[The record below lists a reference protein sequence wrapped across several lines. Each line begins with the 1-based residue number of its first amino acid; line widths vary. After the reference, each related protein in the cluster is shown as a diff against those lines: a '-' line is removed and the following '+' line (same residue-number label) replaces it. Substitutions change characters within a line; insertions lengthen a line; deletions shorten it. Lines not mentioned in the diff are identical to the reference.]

1 MIVISHRGYW
11 NRSCE
16 KNSLIA
22 FERSFSLGFGT
33 EMDIR
38 DYKGELVISHDIADE
53 NCILAKEMLDIY
65 RKYDSNLTLAFNI
78 KSDGLQMKLK
88 KMLEE
93 YDIENYFVFDMSIPD
108 GLQYLKEGITLFTR
122 ESEYEVNPAF
132 YVEAGGIWLDEFK
145 GHWITQ
151 EVIER
156 HINNHKKLCIVSP
169 DLHKREYEK
178 EWEHYKKIE
187 KKTGLNNIMIC
198 TDFPEIARG
207 FFNE

>member
-11 NRSCE
+11 KKAHE
-16 KNSLIA
+16 KNLLIA

-53 NCILAKEMLDIY
+53 SCILVKEMLDIY
-65 RKYDSNLTLAFNI
+65 NKYGGNLPLAFNI

-88 KMLEE
+88 ELLEK
-93 YDIENYFVFDMSIPD
+93 YDIENYFVFDTSIPD
-108 GLQYLKEGITLFTR
+108 GLQYLKEDIILFTR
-122 ESEYEVNPAF
+122 ESEYEVRPAF
-132 YVEAGGIWLDEFK
+132 YDEASGIWLDEFK

-156 HINNHKKLCIVSP
+156 HINSNKKLCIVSP
-169 DLHKREYEK
+169 DLHKREYK
-178 EWEHYKKIE
+178 IEWTHYKKIE
-187 KKTGLNNIMIC
+187 KKLGLNNIMIC
-198 TDFPEIARG
+198 TDFPEIAKG
-207 FFNE
+207 FFDE

>member
-11 NRSCE
+11 KRSHE

-22 FERSFSLGFGT
+22 FERSFSLDFGT

-65 RKYDSNLTLAFNI
+65 SEYGGNLTLAFNI

-88 KMLEE
+88 KLLEE
-93 YDIENYFVFDMSIPD
+93 YDIKNYFVFDMSIPD
-108 GLQYLKEGITLFTR
+108 GLQYLKEDIALFTR
-122 ESEYEVNPAF
+122 ESEYEVSPAF
-132 YVEAGGIWLDEFK
+132 YVEASGIWLDEFK

-156 HINNHKKLCIVSP
+156 HINSHKKLCIVSP
-169 DLHKREYEK
+169 DLHKREYQK

-187 KKTGLNNIMIC
+187 KKLGLNNIMIC